1 MKTQLRI
8 MATVVGILV
17 SGVVVAMPSQPA
29 HSTLTVNPG
38 ASAGTQST
46 GGQIEFSGSITD
58 TSCNI
63 DSTSANQIVD
73 LGKWASSYFTGAGSE
88 TTKTAFHIKVKDC
101 PATVTKVSVL
111 FDGTRDSNNS
121 NLLAVNGGAQGVA
134 IKLYEDDKEK
144 TFTYVTKIGVLYMI
158 RCLTGIKKYFYYY
171 LLYNKLNDRNLIVDT
186 LFGKVVGHFN
196 LFRID
201 QIINVKKK

>member
-121 NLLAVNGGAQGVA
+121 NLLAVNGGAQGWRLNCMKM
-134 IKLYEDDKEK
+134 IKQRQL
-144 TFTYVTKIGVLYMI
+144 TSAQSQRI
-158 RCLTGIKKYFYYY
+158 R
-171 LLYNKLNDRNLIVDT
+171 R
-186 LFGKVVGHFN
+186 
-196 LFRID
+196 
-201 QIINVKKK
+201 

>member
-121 NLLAVNGGAQGVA
+121 NLLAVNGGAKGVA
-134 IKLYEDDKEK
+134 IKLYEDDKATPINLGTESK
-144 TFTYVTKIGVLYMI
+144 DQAVIAGTSGSNSGTADLEFFADYISTSAVSAGSANGTANFNMV
-158 RCLTGIKKYFYYY
+158 
-171 LLYNKLNDRNLIVDT
+171 YN
-186 LFGKVVGHFN
+186 
-196 LFRID
+196 
-201 QIINVKKK
+201 

>member
-1 MKTQLRI
+1 MKTQFRI
-8 MATVVGILV
+8 MATIVGILL
-17 SGVVVAMPSQPA
+17 SGAVVAAPSQPA
-29 HSTLTVNPG
+29 RSTLSVNPG
-38 ASAGTQST
+38 TSAGVQST

-58 TSCNI
+58 TSCDI

-134 IKLYEDDKEK
+134 IKLYEDDKATPINLGTESK
-144 TFTYVTKIGVLYMI
+144 DQAVIAGTSGSNSGTADLEFFADYISTSAVSAGAANGTANFNMI
-158 RCLTGIKKYFYYY
+158 
-171 LLYNKLNDRNLIVDT
+171 YN
-186 LFGKVVGHFN
+186 
-196 LFRID
+196 
-201 QIINVKKK
+201 

>member
-17 SGVVVAMPSQPA
+17 SGVVVAMHSQPA

-134 IKLYEDDKEK
+134 IKLYEDDKATPINLGTESK
-144 TFTYVTKIGVLYMI
+144 DQAVIAGTSGSNSGTADLEFFADYISTSAVSAGSANGTANFNMV
-158 RCLTGIKKYFYYY
+158 
-171 LLYNKLNDRNLIVDT
+171 YN
-186 LFGKVVGHFN
+186 
-196 LFRID
+196 
-201 QIINVKKK
+201 

>member
-121 NLLAVNGGAQGVA
+121 NLLAVNGGVQGVA
-134 IKLYEDDKEK
+134 IKLYEDDKATPINLGTESK
-144 TFTYVTKIGVLYMI
+144 DQAVIAGTSGSNSGTADLEFFADYISTSAVSAGSANGTANFNMV
-158 RCLTGIKKYFYYY
+158 
-171 LLYNKLNDRNLIVDT
+171 YN
-186 LFGKVVGHFN
+186 
-196 LFRID
+196 
-201 QIINVKKK
+201 

>member
-134 IKLYEDDKEK
+134 IKLYEDDKATPINLGTESK
-144 TFTYVTKIGVLYMI
+144 DQAVIAGTSGSNSGTADLEFFADYISTSAVSAGSANGTANFNMV
-158 RCLTGIKKYFYYY
+158 
-171 LLYNKLNDRNLIVDT
+171 YN
-186 LFGKVVGHFN
+186 
-196 LFRID
+196 
-201 QIINVKKK
+201 

>member
-1 MKTQLRI
+1 MKTQFRI
-8 MATVVGILV
+8 MATIVGILV
-17 SGVVVAMPSQPA
+17 SGVVVAPSQPA
-29 HSTLTVNPG
+29 RSTLTVNPG

-58 TSCNI
+58 TSCDI

-134 IKLYEDDKEK
+134 IKLYEDDKATPINLGTESRIRRSLPVPAAA
-144 TFTYVTKIGVLYMI
+144 TAGRRIWSSLLIISLPVRYPPVRQTARQTSIWFTTK
-158 RCLTGIKKYFYYY
+158 K
-171 LLYNKLNDRNLIVDT
+171 
-186 LFGKVVGHFN
+186 
-196 LFRID
+196 
-201 QIINVKKK
+201 

>member
-111 FDGTRDSNNS
+111 FDGTRDSNHS

-134 IKLYEDDKEK
+134 IKLYEDDKATPINLGTESK
-144 TFTYVTKIGVLYMI
+144 DQAVIAGTSGSNSGTADLEFFADYISTSAVSAGSANGTANFNMV
-158 RCLTGIKKYFYYY
+158 
-171 LLYNKLNDRNLIVDT
+171 YN
-186 LFGKVVGHFN
+186 
-196 LFRID
+196 
-201 QIINVKKK
+201 

>member
-134 IKLYEDDKEK
+134 IKLYEDDKATPINLGTESK
-144 TFTYVTKIGVLYMI
+144 DQAVSAGTSGSNSGTADLEFFADYISTSAVSAGSANGTANFNMV
-158 RCLTGIKKYFYYY
+158 
-171 LLYNKLNDRNLIVDT
+171 YN
-186 LFGKVVGHFN
+186 
-196 LFRID
+196 
-201 QIINVKKK
+201 

>member
-134 IKLYEDDKEK
+134 IKLYEDDKATSINLGTESK
-144 TFTYVTKIGVLYMI
+144 DQAVIAGTSGSNSGTADLEFFADYISTSAVSAGSANGTANFNMV
-158 RCLTGIKKYFYYY
+158 
-171 LLYNKLNDRNLIVDT
+171 YN
-186 LFGKVVGHFN
+186 
-196 LFRID
+196 
-201 QIINVKKK
+201 

>member
-134 IKLYEDDKEK
+134 IKLYEDDKATPINLGTESK
-144 TFTYVTKIGVLYMI
+144 DQAVIAGTSGSNSGTADLEFFADYISTSTVSAGSANGTANFNMV
-158 RCLTGIKKYFYYY
+158 
-171 LLYNKLNDRNLIVDT
+171 YN
-186 LFGKVVGHFN
+186 
-196 LFRID
+196 
-201 QIINVKKK
+201 

>member
-134 IKLYEDDKEK
+134 IKLYEDDKATPINLGTESK
-144 TFTYVTKIGVLYMI
+144 DQAVIAGTSGSNSGTADLEFFSDYISTSAVSAGSANGTANFNMV
-158 RCLTGIKKYFYYY
+158 
-171 LLYNKLNDRNLIVDT
+171 YN
-186 LFGKVVGHFN
+186 
-196 LFRID
+196 
-201 QIINVKKK
+201 

>member
-1 MKTQLRI
+1 MKTRLRI

-134 IKLYEDDKEK
+134 IKLYEDDKATPINLGTESK
-144 TFTYVTKIGVLYMI
+144 DQAVIAGTSGSNSGTADLEFFADYISTSAVSAGSANGTANFNMV
-158 RCLTGIKKYFYYY
+158 
-171 LLYNKLNDRNLIVDT
+171 YN
-186 LFGKVVGHFN
+186 
-196 LFRID
+196 
-201 QIINVKKK
+201 

>member
-1 MKTQLRI
+1 

-134 IKLYEDDKEK
+134 IKLYEDDKATPINLGTESK
-144 TFTYVTKIGVLYMI
+144 DQAVIAGTSGSNSGTADLEFFADYISTSAVSAGSANGTANFNMV
-158 RCLTGIKKYFYYY
+158 
-171 LLYNKLNDRNLIVDT
+171 YN
-186 LFGKVVGHFN
+186 
-196 LFRID
+196 
-201 QIINVKKK
+201 

>member
-121 NLLAVNGGAQGVA
+121 NLLAVNGGAQGGA
-134 IKLYEDDKEK
+134 IKLYEDDKATPINLGTESK
-144 TFTYVTKIGVLYMI
+144 DQAVIAGTSGSNSGTADLEFFADYISTSAVSAGSANGTANFNMV
-158 RCLTGIKKYFYYY
+158 
-171 LLYNKLNDRNLIVDT
+171 YN
-186 LFGKVVGHFN
+186 
-196 LFRID
+196 
-201 QIINVKKK
+201 

>member
-121 NLLAVNGGAQGVA
+121 NLLAVNGGAQGVV
-134 IKLYEDDKEK
+134 IKLYEDDKATPINLGTESK
-144 TFTYVTKIGVLYMI
+144 DQAVIAGTSGSNSGTADLEFFADYISTSAVSAGSANGTANFNMV
-158 RCLTGIKKYFYYY
+158 
-171 LLYNKLNDRNLIVDT
+171 YN
-186 LFGKVVGHFN
+186 
-196 LFRID
+196 
-201 QIINVKKK
+201 

>member
-1 MKTQLRI
+1 MKTQFRI
-8 MATVVGILV
+8 MATIVGILL
-17 SGVVVAMPSQPA
+17 SGAVVAAPSQLA
-29 HSTLTVNPG
+29 RSTLSVNPG
-38 ASAGTQST
+38 TSAGAQST

-58 TSCNI
+58 TSCDI

-111 FDGTRDSNNS
+111 FDGARDSNNS

-134 IKLYEDDKEK
+134 IKLYEDDKA
-144 TFTYVTKIGVLYMI
+144 TPINIGTESHDQAVIAGTSASNSGTADLEFFADYISTSAVSAGAANGTANFNMI
-158 RCLTGIKKYFYYY
+158 
-171 LLYNKLNDRNLIVDT
+171 YN
-186 LFGKVVGHFN
+186 
-196 LFRID
+196 
-201 QIINVKKK
+201 

>member
-134 IKLYEDDKEK
+134 IKLYEDDKATPINLGTELK
-144 TFTYVTKIGVLYMI
+144 DQAVIAGTSGSNSGTADLEFFADYISTSAVSAGSANGTANFNMV
-158 RCLTGIKKYFYYY
+158 
-171 LLYNKLNDRNLIVDT
+171 YN
-186 LFGKVVGHFN
+186 
-196 LFRID
+196 
-201 QIINVKKK
+201 

>member
-88 TTKTAFHIKVKDC
+88 TTKTAFHIKVKYC

-134 IKLYEDDKEK
+134 IKLYEDDKATPINLGTESK
-144 TFTYVTKIGVLYMI
+144 DQAVIAGTSGSNSGTADLEFFADYISTSAVSAGSANGTANFNMV
-158 RCLTGIKKYFYYY
+158 
-171 LLYNKLNDRNLIVDT
+171 YN
-186 LFGKVVGHFN
+186 
-196 LFRID
+196 
-201 QIINVKKK
+201 

>member
-73 LGKWASSYFTGAGSE
+73 LGKWASSYFMGAGSE

-134 IKLYEDDKEK
+134 IKLYEDDKATPINLGTESK
-144 TFTYVTKIGVLYMI
+144 DQAVIAGTSGSNSGTADLEFFADYISTSAVSAGSANGTANFNMV
-158 RCLTGIKKYFYYY
+158 
-171 LLYNKLNDRNLIVDT
+171 YN
-186 LFGKVVGHFN
+186 
-196 LFRID
+196 
-201 QIINVKKK
+201 

>member
-73 LGKWASSYFTGAGSE
+73 LGKGASSYFTGAGAE
-88 TTKTAFHIKVKDC
+88 TTKPAFHIKVKDC

-134 IKLYEDDKEK
+134 IKLYEDDKATPINLGTESK
-144 TFTYVTKIGVLYMI
+144 DQAVIAGTSGSNSGTADLEFFADYISTSAVSAGSANGTANFNMV
-158 RCLTGIKKYFYYY
+158 
-171 LLYNKLNDRNLIVDT
+171 YN
-186 LFGKVVGHFN
+186 
-196 LFRID
+196 
-201 QIINVKKK
+201 

>member
-134 IKLYEDDKEK
+134 IKLYEDDKATPINLGTESK
-144 TFTYVTKIGVLYMI
+144 DQAVIAGTSGSNSGTADLE
-158 RCLTGIKKYFYYY
+158 YFAEYISTSAGSAGSANGTANFNMV
-171 LLYNKLNDRNLIVDT
+171 YN
-186 LFGKVVGHFN
+186 
-196 LFRID
+196 
-201 QIINVKKK
+201 

>member
-88 TTKTAFHIKVKDC
+88 TTKTAFHIKVNDC

-134 IKLYEDDKEK
+134 IKLYEDDKATPINLGTESK
-144 TFTYVTKIGVLYMI
+144 DQAVIAGTSGSNSGTADLEFFADYISTSAVSAGSANGTANFNMV
-158 RCLTGIKKYFYYY
+158 
-171 LLYNKLNDRNLIVDT
+171 YN
-186 LFGKVVGHFN
+186 
-196 LFRID
+196 
-201 QIINVKKK
+201 

>member
-88 TTKTAFHIKVKDC
+88 TTKTAFHIEVKDC

-134 IKLYEDDKEK
+134 IKLYEDDKATPINLGTESK
-144 TFTYVTKIGVLYMI
+144 DQAVIAGTSGSNSGTADLEFFADYISTSAVSAGSANGTANFNMV
-158 RCLTGIKKYFYYY
+158 
-171 LLYNKLNDRNLIVDT
+171 YN
-186 LFGKVVGHFN
+186 
-196 LFRID
+196 
-201 QIINVKKK
+201 

>member
-1 MKTQLRI
+1 

-17 SGVVVAMPSQPA
+17 SGVVVAMLSQPA

-134 IKLYEDDKEK
+134 IKLYEDDKATPINLGTESK
-144 TFTYVTKIGVLYMI
+144 DQAVIAGTSGSNSGTADLEFFADYISTSAVSAGSANGTANFNMSLQL
-158 RCLTGIKKYFYYY
+158 R
-171 LLYNKLNDRNLIVDT
+171 NK
-186 LFGKVVGHFN
+186 
-196 LFRID
+196 
-201 QIINVKKK
+201 

>member
-38 ASAGTQST
+38 AIAGTQST

-134 IKLYEDDKEK
+134 IKLYEDDKATPINLGTESK
-144 TFTYVTKIGVLYMI
+144 DQAVIAGTSGSNSGTADLEFFADYISTSAVSAGSANGTANFNMV
-158 RCLTGIKKYFYYY
+158 
-171 LLYNKLNDRNLIVDT
+171 YN
-186 LFGKVVGHFN
+186 
-196 LFRID
+196 
-201 QIINVKKK
+201 

>member
-1 MKTQLRI
+1 
-8 MATVVGILV
+8 VVGILV

-38 ASAGTQST
+38 VSAGTQST

-134 IKLYEDDKEK
+134 IKLYEDDKATPINLGTESK
-144 TFTYVTKIGVLYMI
+144 DQAVIAGTSGSNSGTADLEFFADYISTSAVSAGSANGTANFNMV
-158 RCLTGIKKYFYYY
+158 
-171 LLYNKLNDRNLIVDT
+171 YN
-186 LFGKVVGHFN
+186 
-196 LFRID
+196 
-201 QIINVKKK
+201 